1 MPTMVESHPHMAL
14 LTEKPAALEPL
25 VDHGRKSGWTIT
37 SVGTSTALLEKVAEG
52 ELSLV
57 LLDSDLRQCNW
68 VAVCKHLRR
77 AFPRVPVLLLLK
89 HSRIYLRKQA
99 FEAGI
104 ADYIVLPLIPHEATG
119 RVRAAL
125 AETSEP
131 DHACSGDLRPG
142 AGGVVT
148 PGILLSAAP
157 APGGAASV
165 SAPGQTSAAP
175 PVPAHDASPIR
186 VLVAEDD
193 RHIATLVR
201 HYLTHAGWEVSMAED
216 GEKAEQFINDS
227 TFEFI
232 VLDNYMPYRSGFEL
246 LTWMRESHKKGRSRV
261 IMVSADGREDTV
273 IRAFALGADDFIA
286 KPFSPSLLVS
296 RIQRFLGTPAGA

>member
-1 MPTMVESHPHMAL
+1 MLLLAESTGELSPL
-14 LTEKPAALEPL
+14 LE
-25 VDHGRKSGWTIT
+25 HGRAAGWRLDT
-37 SVGTSTALLEKVAEG
+37 VATSTALLDRLARGGVG
-52 ELSLV
+52 VV
-57 LLDSDLRQCNW
+57 LLDSGLRRDNW
-68 VAVCKHLRR
+68 AAVCRHLRG
-77 AFPRVPVLLLLK
+77 AFPALAVVLLLK

-104 ADYIVLPLIPHEATG
+104 HDYIVLPIIPAEADA

-125 AETSEP
+125 FAASAGEAATLT
-131 DHACSGDLRPG
+131 APG
-142 AGGVVT
+142 
-148 PGILLSAAP
+148 GILLPGSPVGGNGSSETTTDGP
-157 APGGAASV
+157 ADDPPEPVPGGAV
-165 SAPGQTSAAP
+165 
-175 PVPAHDASPIR
+175 R

-193 RHIATLVR
+193 RHIAMLLR
-201 HYLTHAGWEVSMAED
+201 HYLTCAGWEVCMAED
-216 GEKAEQFINDS
+216 GEQAEQLITESDFQV
-227 TFEFI
+227 I

-246 LTWMRESHKKGRSRV
+246 LNWMRQGHRKGRSRV